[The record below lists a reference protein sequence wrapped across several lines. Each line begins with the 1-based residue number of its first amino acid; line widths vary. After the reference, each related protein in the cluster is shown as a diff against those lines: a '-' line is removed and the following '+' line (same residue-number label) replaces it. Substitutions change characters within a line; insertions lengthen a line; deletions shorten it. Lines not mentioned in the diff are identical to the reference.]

1 VKHHVVVTTAAGL
14 LASAVLAVA
23 SPTAAAPTQARVAAT
38 AVANGTIYRPVDAAA
53 KQPPRVQAR
62 AWIVVDMSTGAV
74 LGKHRAHARLPQ
86 ASTMKLLTA
95 LTATHRISATR
106 PLRATRLAARTIC
119 SCAGVQAGRR
129 YTRDMLLGGM
139 LVKSG
144 NDAAEALAGAD
155 PQGRARFI
163 GAMNRTADRLGAT
176 ETVARNASGLDAT
189 GAHSSA
195 RDLVVLLRA
204 AHRRA
209 AIAPWLDRRQ
219 MRFGAIGGRTHLLRA
234 VADYML
240 LHEDSYAAKSGY
252 TTRARNTLVAASH
265 FVSPRDG
272 VTRNIG
278 VAVLGAE
285 AGFTTRGA
293 RGLVRWAANNEP
305 LLGPVGLLPGS

>member
-1 VKHHVVVTTAAGL
+1 VKPHIIVTTAGL
-14 LASAVLAVA
+14 LLTSALLTVA
-23 SPTAAAPTQARVAAT
+23 APTAAAPTQARVAA
-38 AVANGTIYRPVDAAA
+38 AKVVNGTVYRPVDAAA
-53 KQPPRVQAR
+53 KPPPVVRAR
-62 AWIVVDMSTGAV
+62 AWIVVDMSTGVV
-74 LGKHRAHARLPQ
+74 LGKHRAHRRLPQ

-95 LTATHRISATR
+95 LTATHRVSATR
-106 PLRATRLAARTIC
+106 PLRATRLAANTIC
-119 SCAGVQAGRR
+119 SCAGVVAGRR
-129 YTRDMLLGGM
+129 YTRDKLLGGM

-176 ETVARNASGLDAT
+176 ETVARNASGLDAA

-204 AHRRA
+204 AHRRDP
-209 AIAPWLDRRQ
+209 IAPWLDRRR
-219 MRFGAIGGRTHLLRA
+219 MRFGAIGGPTHPLSA
-234 VADYML
+234 VADYTQIYD
-240 LHEDSYAAKSGY
+240 DSYAAKSGY
-252 TTRARNTLVAASH
+252 TTNARNTLVAASL
-265 FVSPRDG
+265 FAARDD
-272 VTRNIG
+272 VTRDIG

-305 LLGPVGLLPGS
+305 KLGPVGLLPNS